1 MLTALAEHQTAIR
14 LSAFGGVF
22 AAMALWELIAPRR
35 ALNLSRWQRWPN
47 NIGIVVLNSV
57 LVRFLIPTAAVGI
70 ALTAESEAWGLFNQL
85 QLPAWI
91 EIVAAILLLD
101 FIIYLQHVTFHAVP
115 FLWHLHRMHHADLD
129 FDVTTGS
136 RFHPLE
142 ILLSI
147 LIKMVAVLMLGPAV
161 AAVVLFEVLLNASS
175 LFNHGNVRMPHA
187 LDRMLRSIIVTP
199 DMHRVHHSIE
209 PRETNSNFGF
219 NLSVWDRLAGTYRA
233 QPALAH
239 DAMTIGIEQFREPG
253 ASRIDRLVIQP
264 FLGADERYSINRRD

>member
-115 FLWHLHRMHHADLD
+115 VLWRNARNL
-129 FDVTTGS
+129 
-136 RFHPLE
+136 
-142 ILLSI
+142 
-147 LIKMVAVLMLGPAV
+147 PA
-161 AAVVLFEVLLNASS
+161 N
-175 LFNHGNVRMPHA
+175 
-187 LDRMLRSIIVTP
+187 DRKR
-199 DMHRVHHSIE
+199 
-209 PRETNSNFGF
+209 
-219 NLSVWDRLAGTYRA
+219 WD
-233 QPALAH
+233 
-239 DAMTIGIEQFREPG
+239 
-253 ASRIDRLVIQP
+253 
-264 FLGADERYSINRRD
+264 NRRANPASGNKKVSVGYVGVPFV